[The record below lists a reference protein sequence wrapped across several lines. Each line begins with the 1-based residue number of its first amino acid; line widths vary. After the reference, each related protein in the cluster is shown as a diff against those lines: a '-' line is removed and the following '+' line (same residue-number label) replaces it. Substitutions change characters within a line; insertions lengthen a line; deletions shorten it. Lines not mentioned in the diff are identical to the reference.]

1 MSIGAAFAKGR
12 YKERL
17 TSWVKEL
24 RLPSGLHEAGARRI
38 LGALDALE
46 VISAI
51 RWKDEVAE
59 LAVPFKL
66 DAFVNVMLR
75 INLFTVIQ
83 CTTGGSGFPSP

>member
-1 MSIGAAFAKGR
+1 MDPLK
-12 YKERL
+12 
-17 TSWVKEL
+17 
-24 RLPSGLHEAGARRI
+24 
-38 LGALDALE
+38 

-51 RWKDEVAE
+51 RREDEVAE